1 MKKTV
6 VALGLICAL
15 SLGACQGIFTPTP
28 PSGPTVD
35 VAGTSDALFKTAVAL
50 TLTAQPSVTET
61 VSVPT
66 PTASSTAVVA
76 VASPTLLATDTAIPT
91 SAPSTENTAT
101 LAAPSDNS
109 ATATGNF
116 PTATSGVVS
125 GAPVGTSTPT
135 SGQVTAIWTLA
146 VRKYGT
152 LPPAVPFTAITL
164 VNKANAE
171 AYISLQVTMP
181 DGKYSVIEYPVKGS
195 VKIQAP
201 VGSYLYVAWVGGN
214 KMVGNFRLHQDD
226 DLSILL
232 YKDKVVL
239 K

>member
-6 VALGLICAL
+6 IVMGLICAL

-28 PSGPTVD
+28 TPGPTVD
-35 VAGTSDALFKTAVAL
+35 TAATSDSMFKTAVVQ
-50 TLTAQPSVTET
+50 TLTAQPTVT
-61 VSVPT
+61 V
-66 PTASSTAVVA
+66 TASLPPPTTSPTAVVA
-76 VASPTLLATDTAIPT
+76 VASPTLPATDTPT
-91 SAPSTENTAT
+91 PASTANTA
-101 LAAPSDNS
+101 

-116 PTATSGVVS
+116 PTATG
-125 GAPVGTSTPT
+125 GAVNGTPPPT
-135 SGQVTAIWTLA
+135 LVAGQVTAIWTLA

-152 LPPAVPFTAITL
+152 LPPAVPFSTIIL

-181 DGKYSVIEYPVKGS
+181 DGKYSVIEYPVKNS

-201 VGSYLYVAWVGGN
+201 VGYYLYVAWVGGN
-214 KMVGNFRLHQDD
+214 KMVGTFRLHQDD
-226 DLSILL
+226 EFSILL
-232 YKDKVVL
+232 YKDKVVI